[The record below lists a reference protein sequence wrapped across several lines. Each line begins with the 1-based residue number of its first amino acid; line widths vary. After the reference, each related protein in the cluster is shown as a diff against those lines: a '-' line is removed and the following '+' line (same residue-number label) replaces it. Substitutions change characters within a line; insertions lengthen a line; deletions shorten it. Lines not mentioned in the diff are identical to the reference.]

1 MLNSLRNKLV
11 LAYATVT
18 LPPLI
23 ALGWYGGSRIE
34 TTLRDQGLE
43 RLETRVDVLSVQIE
57 RFLAGT
63 DGDLLLLADTP
74 ALGQYLLALDSGDA
88 ALMGAA
94 RKNLAQGF
102 VRLSEIRGTY
112 HQIRYIDASGAE
124 RIRVDRNGNATTVV
138 AAERLETRRSGT
150 DFDDAM
156 KAPKGTV
163 LVSAMAL
170 NRENGAIEDPH
181 RPVIQY
187 STPVFDASAH
197 RRGVL
202 IIGVAADPILDLVA
216 KAPGS
221 GEKLLLVDANG
232 SYLSNPEPGKRFG
245 GDRDLKTGENLVKDY
260 PELGPQILAEKSLF
274 RSESRDMVTLAKS
287 IAVPGVNNAS
297 LGVLVDLM
305 PTDVLYKTASQ
316 FRMVFNILTLVAL
329 VIALAFGALVA
340 HFVTRPI
347 MALTEAVE
355 RMSRGNLEQP
365 IEVVSN
371 DETQTLA
378 IAMERL
384 RKSMKLML
392 DKYAD

>member
-1 MLNSLRNKLV
+1 MSSLRNKLV
-11 LAYATVT
+11 VAYATVT

-23 ALGWYGGSRIE
+23 ALGWYGGSHIE
-34 TTLRDQGLE
+34 TALRDQGLE
-43 RLETRVDVLSVQIE
+43 RLETRIDVLSVQIE

-74 ALGQYLLALDSGDA
+74 ALGQYLLALDSGDS

-112 HQIRYIDASGAE
+112 HQIRYIDSSGAE
-124 RIRVDRNGNATTVV
+124 KIRVDRSGSSTTVV
-138 AAERLETRRSGT
+138 ATEKLETKRSGT
-150 DFDDAM
+150 DFEEAM
-156 KAPKGTV
+156 KLPKGAI
-163 LVSAMAL
+163 LVSAVSL
-170 NRENGAIEDPH
+170 NRQNGVIEDPH
-181 RPVIQY
+181 RPVIRY

-202 IIGVAADPILDLVA
+202 IIGVTAEPILDLVA
-216 KAPGS
+216 KAPGNGETLMMVDS
-221 GEKLLLVDANG
+221 GGA
-232 SYLSNPEPGKRFG
+232 YLSHPDAKKLWGA
-245 GDRDLKTGENLVKDY
+245 DRDLESGENLTRDY

-274 RSESRDMVTLAKS
+274 RSEGSDVFTLAKA
-287 IAVPGVNNAS
+287 IAVPGVNGAS

-305 PTDVLYKTASQ
+305 PTKILYENASR
-316 FRMVFNILTLVAL
+316 FRTLFNVLTLVAL
-329 VIALAFGALVA
+329 AIALAFGAFVA

-347 MALTEAVE
+347 MVLTEAVE
-355 RMSRGNLEQP
+355 RMSRGDLDQP

-392 DKYAD
+392 DKYA

>member
-1 MLNSLRNKLV
+1 MSSLRNKLV

-34 TTLRDQGLE
+34 TALRDQGLE
-43 RLETRVDVLSVQIE
+43 RLETRIDVLSVQIE

-112 HQIRYIDASGAE
+112 HQIRYIDSSGVE
-124 RIRVDRNGNATTVV
+124 RIRVDRNGDATTVV
-138 AAERLETRRSGT
+138 ATEKLETKRSGT
-150 DFDDAM
+150 DFEEAM
-156 KAPKGTV
+156 KLPKGKV
-163 LVSAMAL
+163 LVSTMGL

-181 RPVIQY
+181 RPVIRY
-187 STPVFDASAH
+187 STPVFDASSH

-202 IIGVAADPILDLVA
+202 VIGVAAEPILDLVA
-216 KAPGS
+216 KAPGT
-221 GEKLLLVDANG
+221 GETLLLVDSGGA
-232 SYLSNPEPGKRFG
+232 YLSHPEASKLWG
-245 GDRDLKTGENLVKDY
+245 GDADLKTGENLTRDY
-260 PELGPQILAEKSLF
+260 PEVGPQILAEKSLF
-274 RSESRDMVTLAKS
+274 RSEGSDVFTLAKA
-287 IAVPGVNNAS
+287 IAIPGVNGAN

-305 PTDVLYKTASQ
+305 PTGILYATASQ
-316 FRMVFNILTLVAL
+316 FRTLFNILTMVAL
-329 VIALAFGALVA
+329 VIALAFGAVVA

-347 MALTEAVE
+347 MALTEAVD
-355 RMSRGNLEQP
+355 RMSRGDLDQP

-392 DKYAD
+392 DKYS